1 MRKPRR
7 AVFFG
12 IQNSDSDFQDSESES
27 YFLLFLSRGYLYHVT
42 ITYRL
47 AAGTIE
53 YDWQIIEEVY

>member
-7 AVFFG
+7 AVFLG
-12 IQNSDSDFQDSESES
+12 IQNSDSDFQDSESEI
-27 YFLLFLSRGYLYHVT
+27 YFPLFLSRGYLYHVT

-53 YDWQIIEEVY
+53 YD